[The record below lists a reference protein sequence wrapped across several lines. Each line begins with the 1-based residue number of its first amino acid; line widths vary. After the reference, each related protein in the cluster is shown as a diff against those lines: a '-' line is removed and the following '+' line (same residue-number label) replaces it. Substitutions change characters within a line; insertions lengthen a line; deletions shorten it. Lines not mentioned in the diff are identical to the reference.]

1 MKNGN
6 PGKMEKSSLVMRDR
20 KEKKVRV
27 SAALLYLLLM
37 ASFLMGFGAGPAGS
51 ALDRGSFSPVPV
63 SLAQDSQKAI
73 IFHNKLEEILILATE
88 LRAEKETEVLEF
100 IPFPSEPAVFLV
112 EGNILEKVV
121 GLLKSKDIQVE
132 SGFSKGGEG
141 GAAVE
146 IRLSKKIGPHDVTV
160 VKINRPQEF
169 ENWVSQ
175 FFSRKN
181 IKPESGLK
189 EFAASA
195 GDYLSRGFNYFVF
208 DSVKVGKETRTVAP
222 LAYRFRS
229 AELYYP
235 LKTSNLVGGQG
246 EVDLFLILPGSFW
259 VEEIRQDRYFELFKS
274 GWKVSSSSKMYP
286 EEVKNL
292 LPEAS
297 GFFRPGQKIYLQLL
311 TYFGPYN
318 FKDDLRWDISRLPRY
333 AHKLRSFNSYGNYWN
348 YYQKMSG
355 DEFRDYIQAKCQE
368 DPAFLRE
375 RRGQLDDQML
385 GDLLTYRLSCEDF
398 MAPEEFEVYRA
409 VFNPPKLST
418 VRLDGL
424 PDGFVVLEDKTR
436 DRTFEKIKGVEKAL
450 LEDYNTRNK
459 KQYRLSENLPEGLE
473 DILAVR
479 SGGGESS
486 GEGQSPLSPGRTYV
500 SRVGFNPG
508 RTAALVFVSHVAGPE
523 MGVGYL
529 VLLEKH
535 QGAWL
540 PTRILSSEIY

>member
-1 MKNGN
+1 MMKNGN
-6 PGKMEKSSLVMRDR
+6 PEKMERSSPMMRDR
-20 KEKKVRV
+20 KEKKVRA

-51 ALDRGSFSPVPV
+51 AADRGSFSPVPA
-63 SLAQDSQKAI
+63 SLAQDSQNAI

-112 EGNILEKVV
+112 EGNILEKVA

-132 SGFSKGGEG
+132 SGFSKGGG
-141 GAAVE
+141 GAAAVE

-160 VKINRPQEF
+160 VKINRPEEF
-169 ENWVSQ
+169 ENWVEE
-175 FFSRKN
+175 FFRRKK

-195 GDYLSRGFNYFVF
+195 GDYLSRGFSYFVF
-208 DSVKVGKETRTVAP
+208 DSVKVGKETRTVEP

-229 AELYYP
+229 VELYYP

-246 EVDLFLILPGSFW
+246 KVDLILFLPGSFW
-259 VEEIRQDRYFELFKS
+259 VDFWIDESWQNRYFELFRS
-274 GWKVSSSSKMYP
+274 GWEVSSSSKIYP
-286 EEVKNL
+286 EEVKDL

-297 GFFRPGQKIYLQLL
+297 GFFRPGQKIYLQMLS
-311 TYFGPYN
+311 YFGPYN

-333 AHKLRSFNSYGNYWN
+333 AYKFRSDYGS
-348 YYQKMSG
+348 YYQKMTR

-375 RRGQLDDQML
+375 GRGQLDDQML

-479 SGGGESS
+479 SGGVESS